1 MQKLDRMGC
10 PSIWLGY
17 TRVAPERLF
26 SAQMADLAED
36 ATFTN
41 YVVSTMVNKLSSQAN
56 RGKKHVASSTPYR
69 APPDGEL
76 ELSPGELK
84 VHRIIK
90 N

>member
-10 PSIWLGY
+10 PSVWMGY

-41 YVVSTMVNKLSSQAN
+41 YVVSTMANKLS
-56 RGKKHVASSTPYR
+56 K
-69 APPDGEL
+69 
-76 ELSPGELK
+76 
-84 VHRIIK
+84 
-90 N
+90 